1 MSSTTLSSTSINITW
16 SPVLPAERNGI
27 ITGYTIFVTTN
38 VSFVNDTSEDIMSAS
53 TLYFIFT
60 DLEEYV
66 NYTFSILAMTA
77 EADGPTSETVTSVT
91 DEASMFTLIYY
102 KWR

>member
-1 MSSTTLSSTSINITW
+1 
-16 SPVLPAERNGI
+16 
-27 ITGYTIFVTTN
+27 
-38 VSFVNDTSEDIMSAS
+38 MSAS